1 MTAPKTPAVQP
12 APVNPE
18 IDPVSQANADEA
30 ARRAKERQKK
40 GTTASGTILTSGL
53 GVTEEDTNIKK
64 ASLG

>member
-1 MTAPKTPAVQP
+1 MAAPKPATTP

-30 ARRAKERQKK
+30 ARRAKERQQK

-53 GVTEEDTNIKK
+53 GTTEDDMNIKK